1 MNQQDSLAFQTPTR
15 ALAFPGAM
23 AVVFVVAILVIP

>member
-1 MNQQDSLAFQTPTR
+1 LKDFLNACASLV
-15 ALAFPGAM
+15 FPGAL